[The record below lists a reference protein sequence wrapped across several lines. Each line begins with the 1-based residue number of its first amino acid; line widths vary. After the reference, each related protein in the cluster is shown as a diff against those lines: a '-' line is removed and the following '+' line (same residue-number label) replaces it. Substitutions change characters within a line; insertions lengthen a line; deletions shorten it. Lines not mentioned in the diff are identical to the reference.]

1 MKFIHRG
8 PTRKTWKGR
17 TPGSLLA
24 KAYVA
29 QMPGADNWEIISDEF
44 PGILFEKSDREE
56 LVLYDENGTITVLE
70 TFGRGFVRL
79 LELIKQRKTLQEG
92 P

>member
-1 MKFIHRG
+1 MKFIHRV

-29 QMPGADNWEIISDEF
+29 QMGADNWEIISDEF
-44 PGILFEKSDREE
+44 PGVLFEKSDRDE
-56 LVLYDENGTITVLE
+56 LVLYDETGTITILE

-79 LELIKQRKTLQEG
+79 LELVKQRRALEVNHG
-92 P
+92 